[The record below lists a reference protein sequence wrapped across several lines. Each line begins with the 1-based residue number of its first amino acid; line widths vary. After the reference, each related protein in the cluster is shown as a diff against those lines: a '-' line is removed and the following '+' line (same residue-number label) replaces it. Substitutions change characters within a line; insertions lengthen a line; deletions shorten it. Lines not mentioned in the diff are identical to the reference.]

1 MSPVSASSPTSSVC
15 QPESRVLLLKIRE
28 SLGLDRRQFGK
39 FLNLSPGSVKALE
52 LDPKCTPTLAVMER
66 AVSMLGPDAADELK
80 QACKPILERVADRN
94 QMRLDRLNTS
104 FQAFLENPSGQA
116 KSQLNDAVYLYY
128 VNSQL
133 GKQKLKNST
142 ERSTT

>member
-1 MSPVSASSPTSSVC
+1 MT
-15 QPESRVLLLKIRE
+15 ESVLLLKIRE
-28 SLGLDRRQFGK
+28 SLSLDRRQFGK

-66 AVSMLGPDAADELK
+66 AVSMLIPDASDELK
-80 QACKPILERVADRN
+80 EACRPILERVADRN
-94 QMRLDRLNTS
+94 QMRLNVLNAS
-104 FQAFLENPSGQA
+104 FQAFLENPSSQT

-133 GKQKLKNST
+133 GQKTRNKST
-142 ERSTT
+142 ERSTI